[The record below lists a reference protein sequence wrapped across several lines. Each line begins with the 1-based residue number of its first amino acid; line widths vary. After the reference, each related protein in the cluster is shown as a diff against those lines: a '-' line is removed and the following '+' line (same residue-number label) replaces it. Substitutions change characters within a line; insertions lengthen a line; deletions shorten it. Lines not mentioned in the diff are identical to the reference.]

1 MSRKFFQISLIAL
14 LLLLLSVS
22 PTKADSITGLIGVR
36 IPVEEDGEKFNTITI
51 ESEMV
56 IDYGS
61 YLWTV
66 MSAKGLSN
74 LERAGVT
81 YQQVE
86 DPFVLTLGG
95 QSFDPLFSE
104 PAFTMNWE
112 TKSSDDGA
120 GLHLV
125 QFYGPIKS
133 EWVDALEAEGL
144 SVIQYIYPYTY
155 VVWGDAGALSLSAE
169 DRYVRWTGDY
179 LPAYAVQPANRS
191 LSNNPLLLRATIIPQ
206 AGLEETLMAIE
217 ALGGTIVGSSSG
229 VDPAFDLASFILPGD
244 QIQAAAAL
252 PGIYTISPVP
262 TDGGD
267 RGEMSNQINVGN
279 YTADNTILKGYLD
292 WLAEVGLSGEGV
304 IVAVVDSGT
313 DQDHPDLV
321 NQMVESC
328 TGVSCGNGTSSD
340 HGTHTAGIIAGDASS
355 GITDAFGFLRGLGMA
370 PGANLV
376 EQVYSPT
383 YQKDNGMLTLMTE
396 SYQNGA
402 VISSNSWGILVTEQ
416 NPGGYDIYTRLVD
429 IGVRDADPDESG
441 NQPLTYILAIENGYG
456 GTSSQGIPDD
466 AKNIFTIGSTY
477 ALETIINEQFVGIF
491 DLSYNTGYGPALD
504 GRTIPHMVAPGA
516 LVDSTLQNDSY
527 GLMTGTS
534 MAAPHVSGA
543 AALFYEYYRGLY
555 GVNPSPAL
563 VKAAFLAAAH
573 DLAGNLGANGEE
585 LGHPFDSKQGWGRM
599 DADAVLR
606 PTMFVNYF
614 DQEEP
619 LTESGQTWT
628 TELTTTLPVRY
639 LKVMLVWT
647 DAPGPPNGDDTQAWV
662 NDLDL
667 TVSDG
672 TNTYYGNNFG
682 EDGLSVTDG
691 TADLMN
697 NTEGVFLP
705 PTPAGTI
712 TITVTAITIAG
723 DGVPNNE
730 VDFDQD
736 FALVYYYT
744 LDRAIFPIFYR

>member
-22 PTKADSITGLIGVR
+22 PTKADSITELVGVR
-36 IPVEEDGEKFNTITI
+36 IPVEENGEKLNTIAI

-66 MSAKGLSN
+66 ISVKDLSN

-133 EWVDALEAEGL
+133 EWVDALEEDGL

-169 DRYVRWTGDY
+169 DRYIRWTGDY
-179 LPAYAVQPANRS
+179 LPAYAVQSANRS
-191 LSNNPLLLRATIIPQ
+191 LSNNPILLRATLIPQ
-206 AGLEETLMAIE
+206 AGLEETLMSIE
-217 ALGGTIVGSSSG
+217 ALGGIIVGSSSG
-229 VDPAFDLASFILPGD
+229 VDPAFDLASFILSGD

-252 PGIYTISPVP
+252 PGVYTISPVP

-279 YTADNTILKGYLD
+279 YTSDNTVVKGYLD

-304 IVAVVDSGT
+304 VVAVVDSGT
-313 DQDHPDLV
+313 DQTHPDLV
-321 NQMVESC
+321 NRMVETC
-328 TGVSCGNGTSSD
+328 TGDSCGNGTSND

-370 PGANLV
+370 PSANLV
-376 EQVYSPT
+376 EQVYYLIESDP
-383 YQKDNGMLTLMTE
+383 DRMLTLMTE
-396 SYQNGA
+396 SYRNGA
-402 VISSNSWGILVTEQ
+402 VISSNSWGPSATPQ
-416 NPGGYDIYTRLVD
+416 GYDEDTRLVD
-429 IGVRDADPDESG
+429 IGVRDADPVAAG
-441 NQPLTYILAIENGYG
+441 NQPLTFVLAIMNGWG
-456 GTSSQGIPDD
+456 EPSSQGSPDE
-466 AKNIFTIGSTY
+466 AKNAFTIGSTY
-477 ALETIINEQFVGIF
+477 AWDKDTGTPSPNIF
-491 DLSYNTGYGPALD
+491 DLSENTGYGPALD
-504 GRTIPHMVAPGA
+504 GRTIPHLVAPGY
-516 LVDSTLQNDSY
+516 LVDSTLPNDSY
-527 GLMTGTS
+527 GLIGGTS
-534 MAAPHVSGA
+534 MAAPQVSGA
-543 AALFYEYYRGLY
+543 VALFYEYYRGLY
-555 GVNPSPAL
+555 GVDPSPAL
-563 VKAAFLAAAH
+563 VKAAFLAAAI
-573 DLAGNLGANGEE
+573 DLSGNLGANGEE
-585 LGHPFDSKQGWGRM
+585 LEHPFDSKQGWGRM
-599 DADAVLR
+599 DADAVLD
-606 PTMFVNYF
+606 PGMGVYYF
-614 DQEEP
+614 DQEFIF
-619 LTESGQTWT
+619 TETGQTWT

-647 DAPGPPNGDDTQAWV
+647 DAPGTPDQLDTPAWV

-682 EDGLSVTDG
+682 ADGLSVTGG
-691 TADLMN
+691 TADGMN

-705 PTPAGTI
+705 PSSAGTI
-712 TITVTAITIAG
+712 TITVTAATIAG
-723 DGVPNNE
+723 NGVPNNE
-730 VDFDQD
+730 DGFDQD
-736 FALVYYYT
+736 FALVYYYPLVRT
-744 LDRAIFPIFYR
+744 IFPIFYR

>member
-279 YTADNTILKGYLD
+279 YTADNTLLR
-292 WLAEVGLSGEGV
+292 
-304 IVAVVDSGT
+304 T
-313 DQDHPDLV
+313 
-321 NQMVESC
+321 
-328 TGVSCGNGTSSD
+328 TRTSSI
-340 HGTHTAGIIAGDASS
+340 GWWRAAPVSAAGMALPPATAPTPPGSSPEMPPRGSRMPSASS
-355 GITDAFGFLRGLGMA
+355 GDWAWRRGL
-370 PGANLV
+370 
-376 EQVYSPT
+376 T
-383 YQKDNGMLTLMTE
+383 W
-396 SYQNGA
+396 
-402 VISSNSWGILVTEQ
+402 SN
-416 NPGGYDIYTRLVD
+416 R
-429 IGVRDADPDESG
+429 
-441 NQPLTYILAIENGYG
+441 
-456 GTSSQGIPDD
+456 
-466 AKNIFTIGSTY
+466 ST
-477 ALETIINEQFVGIF
+477 AQLIKRI
-491 DLSYNTGYGPALD
+491 
-504 GRTIPHMVAPGA
+504 
-516 LVDSTLQNDSY
+516 
-527 GLMTGTS
+527 
-534 MAAPHVSGA
+534 
-543 AALFYEYYRGLY
+543 
-555 GVNPSPAL
+555 
-563 VKAAFLAAAH
+563 
-573 DLAGNLGANGEE
+573 
-585 LGHPFDSKQGWGRM
+585 
-599 DADAVLR
+599 
-606 PTMFVNYF
+606 
-614 DQEEP
+614 
-619 LTESGQTWT
+619 
-628 TELTTTLPVRY
+628 
-639 LKVMLVWT
+639 
-647 DAPGPPNGDDTQAWV
+647 
-662 NDLDL
+662 
-667 TVSDG
+667 
-672 TNTYYGNNFG
+672 
-682 EDGLSVTDG
+682 
-691 TADLMN
+691 TAC
-697 NTEGVFLP
+697 
-705 PTPAGTI
+705 
-712 TITVTAITIAG
+712 
-723 DGVPNNE
+723 
-730 VDFDQD
+730 
-736 FALVYYYT
+736 
-744 LDRAIFPIFYR
+744 

>member
-1 MSRKFFQISLIAL
+1 MSRKFFQISLIVL

-22 PTKADSITGLIGVR
+22 PTKADSITELVGVR
-36 IPVEEDGEKFNTITI
+36 IPAEEGGEKLNTIAI

-61 YLWTV
+61 FLWTV
-66 MSAKGLSN
+66 MSAKNLSN

-112 TKSSDDGA
+112 TKSGDDGD

-133 EWVDALEAEGL
+133 EWVDALEANGL
-144 SVIQYIYPYTY
+144 AVIQYIYPYTY

-169 DRYVRWTGDY
+169 NQYVRWTGNY
-179 LPAYAVQPANRS
+179 LAAYAVQPANRS
-191 LSNNPLLLRATIIPQ
+191 LSSDPILLRATIIPQ

-217 ALGGTIVGSSSG
+217 ALGGTIVGSSSD

-252 PGIYTISPVP
+252 PGIYTISPIP

-279 YTADNTILKGYLD
+279 YTADNTVVKGYLD
-292 WLAEVGLSGEGV
+292 WLDEVGLSGEGV
-304 IVAVVDSGT
+304 IVADVDSGI
-313 DQDHPDLV
+313 DQTHPDLA
-321 NQMVESC
+321 NRMLPCEEGISCQESE
-328 TGVSCGNGTSSD
+328 TSN
-340 HGTHTAGIIAGDASS
+340 HGTHTAGIIAGDAAS

-370 PGANLV
+370 PAANLI
-376 EQVYSPT
+376 EQFYDLIYEQP
-383 YQKDNGMLTLMTE
+383 DGMLTLMTD
-396 SYQNGA
+396 SYRNGA
-402 VISSNSWGILVTEQ
+402 VISSNSWGPATTPQ
-416 NPGGYDIYTRLVD
+416 GYDEYARLVD
-429 IGVRDADPDESG
+429 LGVRDADPEAAG
-441 NQPLTYILAIENGYG
+441 NQPLTFVLAIMNGWG
-456 GTSSQGIPDD
+456 EPSSQGSPDE
-466 AKNIFTIGSTY
+466 AKNTFTVGSTY
-477 ALETIINEQFVGIF
+477 AQYINGYQNLNINN
-491 DLSYNTGYGPALD
+491 LSNSTGYGPALD
-504 GRTIPHMVAPGA
+504 GRTIPHLVAPGVY
-516 LVDSTLQNDSY
+516 VDSTTYPGDSY
-527 GLMTGTS
+527 VLMTGTS

-543 AALFYEYYRGLY
+543 AALFYEYYNNLFS
-555 GVNPSPAL
+555 VDPSPAL

-606 PTMFVNYF
+606 PTMFVEYF
-614 DQEEP
+614 DQEVVF
-619 LTESGQTWT
+619 TDTGDSWSA
-628 TELTTTLPVRY
+628 ELTTTLPVRY

-647 DAPGPPNGDDTQAWV
+647 DAPGTPSGGITTAWV

-682 EDGLSVTDG
+682 EDGLSVTGG

-712 TITVTAITIAG
+712 TITVTAMTIAG
-723 DGVPNNE
+723 DGVPNINLDE
-730 VDFDQD
+730 TDQD